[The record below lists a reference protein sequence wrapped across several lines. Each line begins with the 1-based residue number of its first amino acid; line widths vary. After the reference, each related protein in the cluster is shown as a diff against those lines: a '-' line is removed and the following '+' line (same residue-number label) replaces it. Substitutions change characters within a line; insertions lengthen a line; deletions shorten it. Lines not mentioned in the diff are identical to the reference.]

1 MKGKCR
7 RVDSHVVQVWV
18 SSEVA
23 VVLLVSVDWVPSEDW
38 SWLFQKGSSV
48 LKPSSVLHNTPSA
61 KKSIFLSKRKTMHHL
76 ARKILSEKKTFFL
89 LKNII
94 IQNII
99 CHQRLPKTWELGC
112 KKGLWTAIC
121 CFSHFPT
128 FIILVTSMDT
138 MITHNDND
146 NYDDDY
152 DYYLFLN
159 SIMTFLIFFLSLF

>member
-1 MKGKCR
+1 MSKGWFSCR
-7 RVDSHVVQVWV
+7 
-18 SSEVA
+18 SSQG
-23 VVLLVSVDWVPSEDW
+23 LFRGRCSPPRICSVPSEDW
-38 SWLFQKGSSV
+38 SWLFLETIICLTQYTICQKEHFSVKKKNNASSG
-48 LKPSSVLHNTPSA
+48 
-61 KKSIFLSKRKTMHHL
+61 KKNIIWK
-76 ARKILSEKKTFFL
+76 KKTFFL

-128 FIILVTSMDT
+128 FIILVTTMDT